1 MGYDI
6 HCCTDSEGLANAKQE
21 WWKSRD
27 PVAALA
33 KGSAD
38 KSSTSLLLRGLVKHG
53 PWKDYVNALH
63 FVSHNGVTCVVTL
76 QELTYR
82 YHVVLD

>member
-1 MGYDI
+1 MA
-6 HCCTDSEGLANAKQE
+6 SVKQE

-33 KGSAD
+33 KGSPD
-38 KSSTSLLLRGLVKHG
+38 KSSSALLLRGLVKHG

-63 FVSHNGVTCVVTL
+63 FVSHQWTLVTQYDDL
-76 QELTYR
+76 LFR
-82 YHVVLD
+82 YLVGLD